1 LPTATTVLYQRIRLG
16 LIDEPGH
23 RLRDAIAPESLGE
36 LADSMAAEGL
46 HQPLGVRGPNSAG
59 RYEVV
64 WGHRRLLAARLLC
77 WPDVPARVFPA
88 AYDPLLAAVSE
99 NLQRTDLN
107 PLEEARAVAAFQE
120 RGKPLAEIQ
129 RLFRRSMPW
138 VQSRIDLL
146 HFPPDV
152 QAAVG
157 AGRLTLAVAR
167 ELATIDHD
175 TYRGQL
181 VAEAERTGATSRTA
195 EVWTA
200 HYRADRD
207 RIIANTITVEDVIA
221 RREAWKIYVACEL
234 CEEDTPYEETRG
246 LRACRPCLAAVA
258 ELVQR
263 AAAEAAAG

>member
-1 LPTATTVLYQRIRLG
+1 LSMLMTPQYQNISLG

-23 RLRDAIAPESLGE
+23 RLRDTIAVESLGE

-46 HQPLGVRGPNSAG
+46 HQPLGVRGPDSAG

-77 WPDVPARVFPA
+77 WADVPARVFPPG
-88 AYDPLLAAVSE
+88 YDPLLAAVSE

-129 RLFRRSMPW
+129 RLFRRSAAW
-138 VQSRIDLL
+138 VQGRIDLL
-146 HFPPDV
+146 HFPADV
-152 QAAVG
+152 QAAVA
-157 AGRLTLAVAR
+157 AGTLTLAVAR

-175 TYRGQL
+175 SYRASL
-181 VAEAERTGATSRTA
+181 VAEAQRTGATSRSA

-200 HYRADRD
+200 HYRADRE
-207 RIIANTITVEDVIA
+207 RIIANTITVEDVLA
-221 RREAWKIYVACEL
+221 RRDAWKIYVPCEL
-234 CEEDTPYEETRG
+234 CDEDTPYEDTRG
-246 LRACRPCLAAVA
+246 LRACRACLAAVA
-258 ELVQR
+258 ALVEREAAR
-263 AAAEAAAG
+263 AAAG